1 MQQGVN
7 LSQPNMNT
15 LLSNTNI
22 LQQQHL
28 KQQPGQHKQQ
38 QQQLMKKQ
46 ELKQQSP
53 GSPWLDSDFVLEQ
66 IAIAYQRMMSAVFL
80 SIIYTIIVCRVL
92 GFLNLYYWSV
102 TDRGWQEWWDV
113 RFRFRVFW
121 YTSITCIRAVLIILQ
136 LGQHY
141 ISLATILSII
151 CGQSFYKPRAENLF
165 CPKLDLGRLITTTS

>member
-38 QQQLMKKQ
+38 QQQLMNKQ

-53 GSPWLDSDFVLEQ
+53 GSVVDGPAGLDSDFALEQ
-66 IAIAYQRMMSAVFL
+66 VAIAYQRMMSAVFL
-80 SIIYTIIVCRVL
+80 SIMYTIIVCSVL
-92 GFLNLYYWSV
+92 GILNLYY
-102 TDRGWQEWWDV
+102 
-113 RFRFRVFW
+113 
-121 YTSITCIRAVLIILQ
+121 
-136 LGQHY
+136 
-141 ISLATILSII
+141 
-151 CGQSFYKPRAENLF
+151 
-165 CPKLDLGRLITTTS
+165 